1 MRVPQ
6 HLRTTLAAALL
17 AAGLT
22 PLVTVSPAWAAPLA
36 KYSDDFNGDG
46 YRDIAVASPW
56 ARIGSSRQAGHVS
69 VLYGSASGTSTSLP
83 FAVHQGRAGVP
94 GTAEAE
100 DEFGKVITSAD
111 LDRDGYADLIAG
123 SPNEKVGTR
132 TGQGAVTVVWGGS
145 AGLLQGASIPNKKPT
160 AEGHFGS
167 ALAAGDF
174 TGDGNPDLVAAEGTG
189 LRLYRGPFTRTGIPS
204 STSYIGLGGY
214 GALRLVAGKI
224 NKNAYVDLVVVNERN
239 TRVLKGTSTGLTMT
253 SKTTVAGESS
263 TYGCSAAA
271 TVGDFDKDGY
281 GDVVVARGWATG
293 GGVSSAGRLTV
304 AYGSSTGLSTTRA
317 TKTFTQAT
325 SGVPGT
331 PEMQDHFGC
340 SVSAGDVTGDG
351 RADLLVGVPG
361 EQGSGLGTGGVT
373 LLKGSSS
380 GLTGENSRW
389 LDASTSGVPDSSTQD
404 FGLAVRVTDT
414 DGDGRADAAVS
425 DPGVHGYDGAVW
437 YLRSTGLSLTGEGS
451 SIIYPPRTEST
462 GTDAWHNFGM
472 AFAD

>member
-1 MRVPQ
+1 MHFPQ
-6 HLRTTLAAALL
+6 HLRTALAVAIL
-17 AAGLT
+17 ATGLT
-22 PLVTVSPAWAAPLA
+22 PLATAAPARAAAPA
-36 KYSDDFNGDG
+36 KYPDDFNGDG

-56 ARIGSSRQAGHVS
+56 AQIGSKKEAGHVS

-83 FAVHQGRAGVP
+83 FAVHQGRVGVP
-94 GTAEAE
+94 GSPEAG
-100 DEFGKVITSAD
+100 DEFGRVITSAD

-145 AGLLQGASIPNKKPT
+145 AGLNQGASISNKKPT
-160 AEGHFGS
+160 TEGHYGS

-174 TGDGNPDLVAAEGTG
+174 TGDGNPDLVATEGAG
-189 LRLYRGPFTRTGIPS
+189 LRLFRGPFTRTGTPR
-204 STSYIGLGGY
+204 STSYISLGAY

-253 SKTTVAGESS
+253 SKSTVAGEFSA
-263 TYGCSAAA
+263 YGCSAAA
-271 TVGDFDKDGY
+271 TIGDFDKDGY
-281 GDVVVARGWATG
+281 GDVVVAKGWATG
-293 GGVSSAGRLTV
+293 NGVAYAGSLTV

-331 PEMQDHFGC
+331 PEKQDHFGC

-361 EQGSGLGTGGVT
+361 EHGSGLGGGGVT

-380 GLTGENSRW
+380 GLTGANSRW
-389 LDASTSGVPDSSTQD
+389 LDANTSGVPNEYTQD
-404 FGLAVRVTDT
+404 FGLAVHVTDT

-425 DPGVHGYDGAVW
+425 DPGVHAYDGAVW
-437 YLRSTGLSLTGEGS
+437 YLRSTGAQLTGEGS
-451 SIIYPPRTEST
+451 SIIYAPRTEPT